1 MATIEAPAAPPAVM
15 KPEPIRRGGFQYD
28 GTFMTI
34 DGVAFERPQHLLR
47 LCYPSEPEKWKIKL
61 GRGRPPK
68 MEKITD
74 LEAARTLSRK
84 FMLAQFRFYGI
95 PPPYQ
100 SSSDE
105 VLAIFREQVTAGNFR
120 KMVGDVEALRDEMTA
135 EWEARRDPNAQ
146 RPRGRPKGST
156 RKADDMIPAT
166 IVGAYV
172 ITSKEIQD
180 QWSVN
185 GTLTLDVAPTS
196 TPGVFKATFHFGVVL
211 GVMILSADEK
221 QLTAHVRRL
230 DAGDD
235 PDRRNAEGPAA
246 AGKRK
251 QPPNGAGQRSDA
263 QQMVPGKKAR
273 TGSGQQQPPG
283 PPGPG
288 LAPMAGMGSMGGMP
302 GMPGMPPPN
311 MPGGNLGGLGALV
324 GGSLG
329 GMHGSTGGPGGHPGH
344 THPGGHPGSHPA
356 NHPGSHPG
364 SHPAGHPGN
373 HPGNHPGSHPG
384 SLPAANPAGQE
395 SPSAPATPIQ
405 TSGRPPLKFYVRW
418 RGRGLVENNMQT
430 GEHRGTIKFTNKHYT
445 KFAGEMD
452 LAFLGADEI
461 TGKRVSD
468 VPTLSGESWSD
479 YMETVYD
486 WTRNRWN

>member
-1 MATIEAPAAPPAVM
+1 MDVPTPPPIVP
-15 KPEPIRRGGFQYD
+15 PEPIRRNGFQFD
-28 GTFMTI
+28 GAFKTI

-105 VLAIFREQVTAGNFR
+105 VLGIFQEQVTQGNFR
-120 KMVGDVEALRDEMTA
+120 KMAADVEALRDEMAA
-135 EWEARRDPNAQ
+135 EWEKRKDNTAQ

-156 RKADDMIPAT
+156 RKNDDALPAS
-166 IVGAYV
+166 IVGEYH

-185 GTLTLDVAPTS
+185 GNLALHIAATS
-196 TPGVFKATFHFGVVL
+196 TTGVFKGTFHFGVIL

-221 QLTAHVRRL
+221 QLIAHVRRL

-235 PDRRNAEGPAA
+235 PDRRNADDLSAG
-246 AGKRK
+246 GKRK
-251 QPPNGAGQRSDA
+251 QPPNGAVRRGDM
-263 QQMVPGKKAR
+263 QQLVGGKKAR
-273 TGSGQQQPPG
+273 TGGPQPTVG
-283 PPGPG
+283 GPG
-288 LAPMAGMGSMGGMP
+288 LAPIGGMP
-302 GMPGMPPPN
+302 GMGGIPGMPGMGAPN
-311 MPGGNLGGLGALV
+311 MGANMGITGLGALV
-324 GGSLG
+324 GNPM
-329 GMHGSTGGPGGHPGH
+329 GMTGTPTGH
-344 THPGGHPGSHPA
+344 TVTHTPDLVPPTPASPVLLHTGS
-356 NHPGSHPG
+356 
-364 SHPAGHPGN
+364 
-373 HPGNHPGSHPG
+373 
-384 SLPAANPAGQE
+384 
-395 SPSAPATPIQ
+395 
-405 TSGRPPLKFYVRW
+405 RPPLKFYVRW
-418 RGRGLVENNMQT
+418 RGRGLINDHLQT
-430 GEHRGTIKFTNKHYT
+430 GEHRGTFKFTNKHYT
-445 KFAGEMD
+445 KFSGEMD

-461 TGKRVSD
+461 VGKRISS
-468 VPTLSGESWSD
+468 VPTLSGEAWSD

-486 WTRNRWN
+486 WRSGNRWN

>member
-1 MATIEAPAAPPAVM
+1 METPIPPPTVQAPAAV
-15 KPEPIRRGGFQYD
+15 KPEPIRRNGFQYD
-28 GTFMTI
+28 GTFSTI

-47 LCYPSEPEKWKIKL
+47 LCYPSEPDKWKIKL

-74 LEAARTLSRK
+74 MEAARTLSRK

-105 VLAIFREQVTAGNFR
+105 VMAIFREQVTAGNFR
-120 KMVGDVEALRDEMTA
+120 KMTPDVETLRDEMVA
-135 EWEARRDPNAQ
+135 EWDARRDPNAQ

-156 RKADDMIPAT
+156 RKPEDLLPAT
-166 IVGAYV
+166 IAGAYV

-185 GTLTLDVAPTS
+185 GTLTLDVAATS
-196 TPGVFKATFHFGVVL
+196 TPGVYKATFHFGVVL

-221 QLTAHVRRL
+221 QLTSHVRRL

-235 PDRRNAEGPAA
+235 PDRRAGDDLSA

-251 QPPNGAGQRSDA
+251 QPPNGAGRHSDVQ
-263 QQMVPGKKAR
+263 QQMASGKKAR
-273 TGSGQQQPPG
+273 MGPGATPQHPQHPQHQQQHPQGGPG
-283 PPGPG
+283 QG
-288 LAPMAGMGSMGGMP
+288 LAPVAGMQPMGGMP
-302 GMPGMPPPN
+302 GMPGMPPPT
-311 MPGGNLGGLGALV
+311 MPGNLGGLGALV
-324 GGSLG
+324 GGGGLG
-329 GMHGSTGGPGGHPGH
+329 GMHGSPGGQHPGH
-344 THPGGHPGSHPA
+344 QGTPVRSATAP
-356 NHPGSHPG
+356 
-364 SHPAGHPGN
+364 
-373 HPGNHPGSHPG
+373 
-384 SLPAANPAGQE
+384 E
-395 SPSAPATPIQ
+395 TPSTPTTPMAVI
-405 TSGRPPLKFYVRW
+405 SGRPPLKFYVRW
-418 RGRGLVENNMQT
+418 RGRGLVDNNMQT
-430 GEHRGTIKFTNKHYT
+430 GEHRGTLKFTNKHYT

-461 TGKRVSD
+461 TGKRISD

-479 YMETVYD
+479 YLETVYD

>member
-1 MATIEAPAAPPAVM
+1 MEVPATSPPTPPVV
-15 KPEPIRRGGFQYD
+15 KQEPIRRGGFQYD

-74 LEAARTLSRK
+74 QEAARKLTRK

-105 VLAIFREQVTAGNFR
+105 VLAIFCEQVTAGNFR
-120 KMVGDVEALRDEMTA
+120 KMVSDVEKLRDEMVA
-135 EWEARRDPNAQ
+135 EWDAQRDPNAQ

-156 RKADDMIPAT
+156 RKPEDLLPAT
-166 IVGAYV
+166 VVGAYV
-172 ITSKEIQD
+172 IQSKEIQD

-185 GTLTLDVAPTS
+185 GNLTLDVAPTS
-196 TPGVFKATFHFGVVL
+196 TPGVFKATFHFGIVL
-211 GVMILSADEK
+211 GVMMLSADEK
-221 QLTAHVRRL
+221 HLTGHVRRL

-235 PDRRNAEGPAA
+235 PDRSTLDDA

-251 QPPNGAGQRSDA
+251 QAPNGASRRGDS
-263 QQMVPGKKAR
+263 QQMASGKKAR
-273 TGSGQQQPPG
+273 MGNQQQLQGQPG
-283 PPGPG
+283 PD
-288 LAPMAGMGSMGGMP
+288 LAPITAMSSMGGITRMP
-302 GMPGMPPPN
+302 GMSGIPDMQ
-311 MPGGNLGGLGALV
+311 GGNLGGLGALV
-324 GGSLG
+324 SSSLG
-329 GMHGSTGGPGGHPGH
+329 DPTNHSPHGPPGGHLDGH
-344 THPGGHPGSHPA
+344 LGSHSVPPSLAAQEPSSVPPA
-356 NHPGSHPG
+356 
-364 SHPAGHPGN
+364 
-373 HPGNHPGSHPG
+373 
-384 SLPAANPAGQE
+384 PAAV
-395 SPSAPATPIQ
+395 Q

-418 RGRGLVENNMQT
+418 RGRGHVGNNLQT
-430 GEHRGTIKFTNKHYT
+430 GEHRGTFKFTNKHYT

-461 TGKRVSD
+461 TGKRISD

-486 WTRNRWN
+486 WTRHRWN

>member
-1 MATIEAPAAPPAVM
+1 MEMPATSPPAPPVVQQ
-15 KPEPIRRGGFQYD
+15 EPIRRGGFQYN

-47 LCYPSEPEKWKIKL
+47 LCYPSEPEKWKIKM

-74 LEAARTLSRK
+74 QEAARKLTRK

-105 VLAIFREQVTAGNFR
+105 VLAIFCEQVTAGNFR
-120 KMVGDVEALRDEMTA
+120 KMVSEVEKLRDEMTA

-156 RKADDMIPAT
+156 RKPEDLLPAT
-166 IVGAYV
+166 IVGAY
-172 ITSKEIQD
+172 IIQSKEIQD

-185 GTLTLDVAPTS
+185 GNLTLDVAPTS
-196 TPGVFKATFHFGVVL
+196 QPGVYKATFHFGIVL

-221 QLTAHVRRL
+221 QLTGHVRRL

-235 PDRRNAEGPAA
+235 PDQRTSEDAT
-246 AGKRK
+246 GKRK
-251 QPPNGAGQRSDA
+251 QAPNGASRRADS
-263 QQMVPGKKAR
+263 QQIVPGKKAR
-273 TGSGQQQPPG
+273 MGSQQPTQG
-283 PPGPG
+283 PPGPD
-288 LAPMAGMGSMGGMP
+288 LAPMAGMPGMGGIPRMPGIP
-302 GMPGMPPPN
+302 GMPDMQSA
-311 MPGGNLGGLGALV
+311 NLGGLGALV
-324 GGSLG
+324 SESLG
-329 GMHGSTGGPGGHPGH
+329 GPHVGGGSSAAHPPQESPGGHSGAH
-344 THPGGHPGSHPA
+344 LGGHPDLP
-356 NHPGSHPG
+356 
-364 SHPAGHPGN
+364 
-373 HPGNHPGSHPG
+373 
-384 SLPAANPAGQE
+384 LPAVQEQTPSVPPPPPPPPPA
-395 SPSAPATPIQ
+395 AVQ

-418 RGRGLVENNMQT
+418 RGRGHVGNNLQT
-430 GEHRGTIKFTNKHYT
+430 GEHRGTFKFTNKHYT

-461 TGKRVSD
+461 TGKRISD

-479 YMETVYD
+479 YLETVYD
-486 WTRNRWN
+486 WTRHRYN

>member
-1 MATIEAPAAPPAVM
+1 MAAPIV
-15 KPEPIRRGGFQYD
+15 KPEPIRRNGFQYD

-34 DGVAFERPQHLLR
+34 DGVAYERPQHLLR

-74 LEAARTLSRK
+74 LEATRTLSRK
-84 FMLAQFRFYGI
+84 FMLAQFRFYGL

-100 SSSDE
+100 SSADE
-105 VLAIFREQVTAGNFR
+105 VLAIFRDQVTAGNVREGPACPPSPPPSSAGCEKHVRLARTANLVPLQFR
-120 KMVGDVEALRDEMTA
+120 KMAADVEKLRDDMIA
-135 EWEARRDPNAQ
+135 EWETRRDTSLQ

-156 RKADDMIPAT
+156 RKVEDPIPAT
-166 IVGAYV
+166 VVGAYV

-185 GTLTLDVAPTS
+185 GNLTLDVAPTS
-196 TPGVFKATFHFGVVL
+196 TLGVYKGTFHFGVVV

-221 QLTAHVRRL
+221 LLVSHMRRL

-235 PDRRNAEGPAA
+235 PDRQRTNNAAEDLAA
-246 AGKRK
+246 AGNKRK
-251 QPPNGAGQRSDA
+251 QPPNGAGRRGEL
-263 QQMVPGKKAR
+263 QQAVPGKKAR
-273 TGSGQQQPPG
+273 TAGAVGVGGAAAGQPGMPPIGTMPPG
-283 PPGPG
+283 
-288 LAPMAGMGSMGGMP
+288 MAGMP
-302 GMPGMPPPN
+302 GMPGMPGMAQTAN
-311 MPGGNLGGLGALV
+311 MGGLGGLGALV
-324 GGSLG
+324 GGAVPMPG
-329 GMHGSTGGPGGHPGH
+329 GSTQPSS
-344 THPGGHPGSHPA
+344 TPA
-356 NHPGSHPG
+356 
-364 SHPAGHPGN
+364 
-373 HPGNHPGSHPG
+373 
-384 SLPAANPAGQE
+384 PAAVPFQV
-395 SPSAPATPIQ
+395 
-405 TSGRPPLKFYVRW
+405 SGRPPLKFYVRW

-430 GEHRGTIKFTNKHYT
+430 GEHRGTLKFTNKHYT

-479 YMETVYD
+479 YLETVYD
-486 WTRNRWN
+486 WTRGNRWN